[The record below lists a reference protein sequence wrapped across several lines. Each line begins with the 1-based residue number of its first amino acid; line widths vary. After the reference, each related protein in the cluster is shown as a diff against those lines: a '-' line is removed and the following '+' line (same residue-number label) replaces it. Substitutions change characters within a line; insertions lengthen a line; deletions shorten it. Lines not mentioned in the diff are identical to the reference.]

1 MPWYSKHLIILTNT
15 YPDMDY
21 DTCQNLILLLYK
33 EREKVPAQLS
43 EMTRSSLEWQL
54 FLCSVPRVDGCYYFP
69 RRTPLVANC
78 SVGWQLRLRLM
89 TACNPLLAYWQRGR
103 LAKRLQ
109 SVRCCLD
116 LGMVDRN
123 SKMTRVTTWFCFSTQ
138 KLYILWKSQFFL
150 LFFFFFLLSNIT
162 RKKRKKIDWE

>member
-1 MPWYSKHLIILTNT
+1 MSWYSKHLIILTNT
-15 YPDMDY
+15 YPDFDY

-89 TACNPLLAYWQRGR
+89 TACNPLLAYWQRRR

-109 SVRCCLD
+109 SVRCSLD

-138 KLYILWKSQFFL
+138 KLYILLKSQFFL
-150 LFFFFFLLSNIT
+150 FFFFLAEQYKT
-162 RKKRKKIDWE
+162 KEKKEKKIDWE